1 MITPFRDCAPSTKF
15 IEEATPRIYGSAEE
29 ASEGVKNPT
38 HTMHNIIGQIG
49 FRRFILI
56 LLVLKGLI

>member
-1 MITPFRDCAPSTKF
+1 MITPFRDCAPSMKF
-15 IEEATPRIYGSAEE
+15 IEEATPRMYGSAEE
-29 ASEGVKNPT
+29 ARDGVKNPT

-56 LLVLKGLI
+56 LLVVKRLM